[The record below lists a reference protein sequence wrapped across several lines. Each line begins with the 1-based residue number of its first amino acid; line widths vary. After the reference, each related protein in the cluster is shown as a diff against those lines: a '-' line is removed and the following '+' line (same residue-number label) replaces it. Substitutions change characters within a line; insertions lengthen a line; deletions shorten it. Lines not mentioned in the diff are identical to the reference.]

1 MAWLGVVGIIV
12 ALAAIIF
19 MAMRSYSILVIAPLC
34 ALLVIITN
42 RMDILPAL
50 LSDPKSSYMFGLGGF
65 IAKYF
70 MVFLLGAVLGK
81 YMEDSGAAKSI
92 AKWIISKTGSENPMA
107 IMIAIFLI
115 GSVLTYGGVS
125 LFVAIFAIIPEARPL
140 FKRLNLAWHLFM
152 IPLVLG
158 IATYTMTMLP
168 GTPSIQN
175 VIPTTYLHTTLT
187 AAPLVGILASI
198 AVILWGF
205 WYMKRELAK
214 SIAKGEVYD
223 EANAGSA
230 AVSDDEE
237 LPSPMISI
245 LPLICLIATVI
256 IGSAL
261 KIEGIIIPA
270 LLLAVVLSAIF
281 FRKYLTSQIK
291 TINLGAVNSV
301 NPAFFTAA
309 AVGFGIVVAAAPG
322 FKVISKAILS
332 IPGNPLISLSVA
344 TGLLGCITASS
355 SGALGIA
362 MEAFAK
368 TYLALGIDPGAIH
381 RIAAIASG
389 IGSLPHAGAVFAF
402 FAATGLNHG
411 NSYRHVF
418 WICVFGPFL
427 ALIVAVV
434 TAIAIY

>member
-1 MAWLGVVGIIV
+1 MTWLGVIGIIV

-42 RMDILPAL
+42 HMNIIQAL

-70 MVFLLGAVLGK
+70 AVFLLGAVLGK

-125 LFVAIFAIIPEARPL
+125 LFVAIFAIIPVARPL
-140 FKRLNLAWHLFM
+140 FKRLNLPWHLFM

-175 VIPTTYLHTTLT
+175 VIPTAYLHTTLT

-198 AVILWGF
+198 TVILWGF

-214 SIAKGEVYD
+214 SLEKGEVYD
-223 EANAGSA
+223 EADVGSA
-230 AVSDDEE
+230 AVTDDEE
-237 LPSPMISI
+237 LPSPLLSI
-245 LPLICLIATVI
+245 LPLIFLIATVI
-256 IGSAL
+256 IGSVL
-261 KIEGIIIPA
+261 SIDGIIIPA

-322 FKVISKAILS
+322 FKIISKAILS

-411 NSYRHVF
+411 NAYRHVF

>member
-1 MAWLGVVGIIV
+1 MAWLGVVGIVV
-12 ALAAIIF
+12 ALVAIIF

-42 RMDILPAL
+42 HMNIIQAL
-50 LSDPKSSYMFGLGGF
+50 LADPKSSYMFGLGGF

-92 AKWIISKTGSENPMA
+92 AKWIISKTGSEKPFA
-107 IMIAIFLI
+107 ILVAIFLI
-115 GSVLTYGGVS
+115 GTVLTYGGVS
-125 LFVAIFAIIPEARPL
+125 LFVAIFAIIPVARPL
-140 FKRLNLAWHLFM
+140 FKRLNLPWHLFV
-152 IPLVLG
+152 IPLALG
-158 IATYTMTMLP
+158 IGTFTMTMLP
-168 GTPSIQN
+168 GSPSIQN

-187 AAPLVGILASI
+187 SAPLVGILASI
-198 AVILWGF
+198 TIILWGF
-205 WYMKRELAK
+205 WYMKKELDKAL
-214 SIAKGEVYD
+214 AKGEVYD
-223 EANAGSA
+223 EPEVAGA
-230 AVSDDEE
+230 ETDDEG
-237 LPSPMISI
+237 LPSPFLSI
-245 LPLICLIATVI
+245 LPLMLLIATVI
-256 IGSAL
+256 IGSVL
-261 KIEGIIIPA
+261 QVSGIIIPA
-270 LLLAVVLSAIF
+270 LLLAIIVSAIL
-281 FRKYLTSQIK
+281 FRKHFKSQIK

-322 FKVISKAILS
+322 FKIISEAILS

-368 TYLALGIDPGAIH
+368 TYLALGINPGAIH

-389 IGSLPHAGAVFAF
+389 IGCLPHAGAVFAI
-402 FAATGLNHG
+402 FAACGLNHG
-411 NSYRHVF
+411 NSYRHIF
-418 WICVFGPFL
+418 WVEVFGQFL
-427 ALIVAVV
+427 ALIVALIA
-434 TAIAIY
+434 AIAIY